1 MWFATVVG
9 FFGVNGT
16 SHCHEGFP
24 ADLVGER
31 RLGASYFASSG
42 QYILNFNLAAK
53 VCVVVAAKPSWGFVA
68 RCWALILLLPL
79 SLLVNEVD

>member
-1 MWFATVVG
+1 MGLA
-9 FFGVNGT
+9 
-16 SHCHEGFP
+16 
-24 ADLVGER
+24 GEW

-53 VCVVVAAKPSWGFVA
+53 VCVVVAAKTCPGGFVA

-79 SLLVNEVD
+79 SLPVNEGRLKA